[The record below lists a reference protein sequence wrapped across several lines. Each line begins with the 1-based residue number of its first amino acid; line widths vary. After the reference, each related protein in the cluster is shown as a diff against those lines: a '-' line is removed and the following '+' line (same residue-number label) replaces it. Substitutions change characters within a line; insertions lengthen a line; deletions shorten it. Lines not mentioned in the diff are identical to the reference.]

1 MPIIKPFSVNG
12 VEYKSQRE
20 YFFAK
25 NTDRETAT
33 CAEIKMYCYHTIS
46 EYRKQIMEKNKN
58 RYRNK
63 HGGVV
68 NFYRKFDMTTWNSV
82 SST

>member
-1 MPIIKPFSVNG
+1 MHIIKPFSVIG

-25 NTDRETAT
+25 TTDRETAT
-33 CAEIKMYCYHTIS
+33 CAEIKMFCYHTIP
-46 EYRKQIMEKNKN
+46 EYREQIMEKNKN

-68 NFYRKFDMTTWNSV
+68 NFYRKFDRTTWDSV
-82 SST
+82 SPR